1 MKNSM
6 YINQN
11 EILKIYKS
19 IDKYTHKG
27 LQGHT
32 LLIGGSYGKI
42 GAVCLSA
49 KAALKTGCGLVTA
62 FVPEC
67 GYEIVQVSIPE
78 VMVLTDVSNKIIS
91 SILFDMKLNAI
102 GIGPGLGQDKITE
115 EAFHAFLKWN
125 TVPLVID
132 ADALNILAKNKEWFS
147 LLPPQTI
154 LTPHPKELERLVGQ
168 WDSEVEKL
176 EKVTK
181 LSSIYDLIIVVK
193 GAPTNI
199 VDKEKVYINTTGNQA
214 LATAGSGDVLTG
226 IISSLLAQ
234 SYTSL
239 HAALLGVYLHGLTAD
254 LAVNKTSYPSFIAS
268 DIIEHL
274 GAAFLELE
282 RMKMEYP

>member
-115 EAFHAFLKWN
+115 EAFHAFIKWN

-193 GAPTNI
+193 GVPTNI

-226 IISSLLAQ
+226 IITSLVAQ

-239 HAALLGVYLHGLTAD
+239 HAVLLGVYLHGLTAD

>member
-1 MKNSM
+1 
-6 YINQN
+6 
-11 EILKIYKS
+11 
-19 IDKYTHKG
+19 
-27 LQGHT
+27 
-32 LLIGGSYGKI
+32 
-42 GAVCLSA
+42 
-49 KAALKTGCGLVTA
+49 
-62 FVPEC
+62 
-67 GYEIVQVSIPE
+67 
-78 VMVLTDVSNKIIS
+78 LTDVSNKIIS

-147 LLPPQTI
+147 LLPPQTV
-154 LTPHPKELERLVGQ
+154 LTPHPKELERLVGN
-168 WDSEVEKL
+168 WDSEVDKL